1 MTPEK
6 IYCIHCGAEN
16 KPQDETCC
24 KCGKKLN
31 EKENL
36 FRDFLMD
43 HVKDEVKGK
52 LGDGLF
58 DAVKG
63 WLMSHLYG
71 CLVTISL
78 VAAVSTGVAAAAA
91 GPESVAQRPADLP
104 PYEEPVEP
112 VYPVNPPSEDPSD
125 ALDLNRASWDY
136 FKNIV
141 DSSTKFFE
149 ETYMKYCYC
158 SSDLPDAVDAC
169 VIHRTDYL
177 GESNI
182 KNDTYIGSVVFS
194 DDSSASVAINFVDGE
209 YLTTYTYRDGSI
221 CTVYPDGRV
230 EGELRENVYQ

>member
-16 KPQDETCC
+16 KPQDDVCC

-36 FRDFLMD
+36 FQDFLMD
-43 HVKDEVKGK
+43 HVKDEIKGK
-52 LGDGLF
+52 LGDSLF
-58 DAVKG
+58 DTIKG

-71 CLVTISL
+71 CLVTVSL
-78 VAAVSTGVAAAAA
+78 VAAVGTGVAAVSA
-91 GPESVAQRPADLP
+91 GPEAMAQRPADLP
-104 PYEEPVEP
+104 PYEEPV
-112 VYPVNPPSEDPSD
+112 NPPPADSSD
-125 ALDLNRASWDY
+125 ALDLNRASWEY

-141 DSSTKFFE
+141 DSSTMFFE
-149 ETYMKYCYC
+149 EPYMKFCHC
-158 SSDLPDAVDAC
+158 SSDLPDAVDAY

-177 GESNI
+177 WESEI
-182 KNDTYIGSVVFS
+182 KNDAYIGSVDFS
-194 DDSSASVAINFVDGE
+194 DGSSASVAIDFVDGE